1 MRSIAEFTKTTLVGG
16 VLVVMPVY
24 LSVLLL
30 LKAVAGVVGLVAPI
44 TQGLPVTL
52 PFREG
57 VAMLVLIGVCF
68 VSGIA
73 VRTGPGLRAKNALER
88 SLLERI
94 PGYALIRGLA
104 GRIVGSSTEE
114 TFTVVLAEIED
125 ALVPA
130 FLVEDCGDGLCAIF
144 VPSVPTPA
152 AGAIYIIANERVHP
166 VEVPFTQAVG
176 VISKWG
182 AGSRELLAGM
192 RRAAAKAAPVGV

>member
-1 MRSIAEFTKTTLVGG
+1 MRSIAEFTKTTLIGG
-16 VLVVMPVY
+16 VLVIMPVY

-30 LKAVAGVVGLVAPI
+30 LKAFAAVLGLVAPI
-44 TQGLPVTL
+44 THGLPEAL
-52 PFREG
+52 PFRE
-57 VAMLVLIGVCF
+57 VIAILALIGACF
-68 VSGIA
+68 ISGIA

-88 SLLERI
+88 SLLEKI

-104 GRIVGSSTEE
+104 GRIVGSTDEQ
-114 TFTVVLAEIED
+114 TFGVVLAEIED

-130 FLVEDCGDGLCAIF
+130 FLVEDCGDGRCAIF

-166 VEVPFTQAVG
+166 VDVPFTQAVS

-192 RRAAAKAAPVGV
+192 QRAAAKPTPVKA